1 MSVTKILITGG
12 PCAGKTTALK
22 RVKEHFEAMD
32 YTVLCVPE
40 SATELIPN
48 GVAPWTCASSLEYQL
63 CQTALQQCKEKV
75 FERAAAGMKA
85 KKILIVCDRGALD
98 NLAYISAEDG
108 QKFLAEQ
115 GKSLP
120 EMRDGYG
127 AIFHLRSAAA
137 GAEEAYSLSNN
148 GARTESVQEAAELDE
163 RLANLWVGHAHLRV
177 IDNSTGFE
185 EKMDRLIAEIEAF
198 LGEPE
203 PLEIERKYLIGY
215 PDIAQL
221 EDLPNCRRADIEQ
234 VYLKSADGR
243 KRRIRRRADEGH
255 CVYYL
260 TEKRRITAVTTEE
273 IECRLSAEEYQALLA
288 EADPELSPIVKSR
301 YCLLWENQYFEI
313 DVYPFWKDRAVM
325 EIELKSEDEM
335 VRLPDFI
342 DVIREVTDDVA
353 YKNSSLAKT
362 MGKF

>member
-1 MSVTKILITGG
+1 MSITKILITGG
-12 PCAGKTTALK
+12 PCAGKTTAMK
-22 RVKEHFEAMD
+22 RIKEVFKKLG

-48 GVAPWTCASSLEYQL
+48 GVAPWTCSSSLEYQL
-63 CQTALQQCKEKV
+63 CQTTLQQCKERV
-75 FERAAAGMKA
+75 FERAAAGMQA
-85 KKILIVCDRGALD
+85 EKILIVCDRGALD

-108 QKFLAEQ
+108 EKFIAAQGRSLAEIR
-115 GKSLP
+115 G
-120 EMRDGYG
+120 GYD
-127 AIFHLRSAAA
+127 AVFHLRSAAI

-148 GARTESVQEAAELDE
+148 GARTEGVREVAELDA
-163 RLANLWVGHAHLRV
+163 RLANIWVGHTHLRV

-185 EKMDRLIAEIEAF
+185 EKMNRLIAEIAAF

-215 PDIAQL
+215 PDLAYL
-221 EDLPNCRRADIEQ
+221 ESLPNCRRTDIEQ
-234 VYLKSADGR
+234 VYLESADGR
-243 KRRIRRRADEGH
+243 KRRIRKRAEGDY
-255 CVYYL
+255 CAYYL

-273 IECRLSAEEYQALLA
+273 IECRITAEEYQSLLA
-288 EADPELSPIVKSR
+288 EAAPGLHPIVKSR
-301 YCLLWENQYFEI
+301 WCLLWDNQYFEI
-313 DVYPFWKDRAVM
+313 DVYPFWQDRAVM
-325 EIELKSEDEM
+325 EIELKSEDEI

-342 DVIREVTDDVA
+342 NVIREVTDDMA